1 MFKFLDPTGA
11 TYWNNQET
19 VYALPHPG
27 EKWGPWMTHPH
38 PGEPDGQAC
47 GPGGYHAMKRCDAT
61 YAPVNWWPW
70 WVQVRRILGQDDEKV
85 RAVEIRLRRISPR
98 IWHRWLRLGLGGTD
112 ANLRWAYLRWA
123 DLRGADLS
131 GADLSGAYLRGAD
144 LRGAYLRGADLSGAD
159 LSGADLREADLRRA
173 YLRWAY
179 LTGADLRGADLRG
192 ADLREA
198 DLREAD
204 LREADLREAIGVDSE
219 DD

>member
-131 GADLSGAYLRGAD
+131 GADLRGAD
-144 LRGAYLRGADLSGAD
+144 LRGAYLRGADLRGAD
-159 LSGADLREADLRRA
+159 LSWADLRWANLSVANLSEANLRGANLRRA
-173 YLRWAY
+173 N
-179 LTGADLRGADLRG
+179 LTKANLS
-192 ADLREA
+192 EA
-198 DLREAD
+198 N
-204 LREADLREAIGVDSE
+204 V
-219 DD
+219 